1 MAPGEFAARR
11 IALSQKST
19 HLLLIHQVFM
29 SHADTGGT
37 RHIELGSRF
46 RRAGNQ
52 VTIVAS
58 DTVYHTGKLAVEKR
72 SWVSESEIDGIR
84 VLRCLTYNGLHK
96 NFKTRILAYFSFMFT
111 SVFAAMKA
119 KDVDVVMGTTPPLFQ
134 CVSAW
139 LVAALRRKPFLLEV
153 RDLWPE
159 FAIDAGILKNPV
171 LIWLSRRLE
180 RFLYNRADHI
190 LVNSPAYRDYMID
203 LGYAPAKVSLI
214 ANGVD
219 PAMFDPT
226 ARGEKVREEYHIGD
240 RFLVLYAGAIGMMN
254 NLETMIGAAEL
265 LRNDPRFVFMIVG
278 DGKDRKKILELAAS
292 KNLENVIMAPPQPKS
307 AMKDYLAAADACVAG
322 LKNLPTMTTTYPNK
336 VFDYMAAGR
345 PTVLAIDGVIRK
357 VVEEANGGI
366 FCQPGD
372 PRAMAD
378 AICVLGDNPV
388 RAREMGIRAR
398 HFVSTHFNRDHQAR
412 DFVQLIERMHR
423 AESALTQSE
432 AKAATVTS

>member
-1 MAPGEFAARR
+1 MSHKP
-11 IALSQKST
+11 I

-46 RRAGNQ
+46 RREGNQ

-72 SWVSESEIDGIR
+72 SLVTESEIDGIR

-111 SVFAAMKA
+111 SIVAALKA

-134 CVSAW
+134 CISAW
-139 LVAALRRKPFLLEV
+139 LVAAIRRKPFLLEV

-159 FAIDAGILKNPV
+159 FAIDAGVIKNPV
-171 LIWLSRRLE
+171 LIWLSRLLE

-203 LGYAPAKVSLI
+203 LGYQPETVSLI

-219 PAMFDPT
+219 PAMFDPA
-226 ARGEKVREEYHIGD
+226 ARGEKIRDEYNIGD

-265 LRNDPRFVFMIVG
+265 LRDDPRFVFMIVG

-322 LKNLPTMTTTYPNK
+322 LRNLKTMTTTYPNK

-357 VVEEANGGI
+357 VVEDAKGGI

-372 PRAMAD
+372 SRAMAD
-378 AICVLGDNPV
+378 AICALGDNTV
-388 RAREMGIRAR
+388 RAREMGVNAR
-398 HFVSTHFNRDHQAR
+398 RFVAANFNRNHQAQ
-412 DFVQLIERMHR
+412 DFVRLIKRMNV
-423 AESALTQSE
+423 AEPATLV
-432 AKAATVTS
+432 KGAATASN

>member
-1 MAPGEFAARR
+1 MSHKP
-11 IALSQKST
+11 I

-46 RRAGNQ
+46 RREGNQ

-72 SWVSESEIDGIR
+72 SLVTESEIDGIR

-111 SVFAAMKA
+111 SIVAALKA

-134 CVSAW
+134 CISAW
-139 LVAALRRKPFLLEV
+139 LVAAIRRKPFLLEV

-159 FAIDAGILKNPV
+159 FAIDAGVIKNPV
-171 LIWLSRRLE
+171 LIWLSRLLE

-203 LGYAPAKVSLI
+203 LGYQPEKVSLI

-219 PAMFDPT
+219 PAMFDPA
-226 ARGEKVREEYHIGD
+226 ARGEKIRDEYNIGD

-265 LRNDPRFVFMIVG
+265 LRDDPRFVFMIVG

-322 LKNLPTMTTTYPNK
+322 LRNLKTMTTTYPNK

-357 VVEEANGGI
+357 VVEDAKGGI

-372 PRAMAD
+372 SRAMAD
-378 AICVLGDNPV
+378 AICALGDNTV
-388 RAREMGIRAR
+388 RAREMGVNAR
-398 HFVSTHFNRDHQAR
+398 RFVAANFNRNHQAQ
-412 DFVQLIERMHR
+412 DFVRLIKRMNV
-423 AESALTQSE
+423 AEPATLV
-432 AKAATVTS
+432 KGAATASN

>member
-1 MAPGEFAARR
+1 MSHKP
-11 IALSQKST
+11 I

-46 RRAGNQ
+46 RREGNQ

-72 SWVSESEIDGIR
+72 SLVTESEIDGIR

-111 SVFAAMKA
+111 SIVAALKA

-134 CVSAW
+134 CISAW
-139 LVAALRRKPFLLEV
+139 LVAAIRRKPFLLEV

-159 FAIDAGILKNPV
+159 FAIDAGVIKNPV
-171 LIWLSRRLE
+171 LIWLSRLLE
-180 RFLYNRADHI
+180 RFLYHRADHI

-203 LGYAPAKVSLI
+203 LGYQPETVSLI

-219 PAMFDPT
+219 PAMFDPA
-226 ARGEKVREEYHIGD
+226 ARGEKIRDEYNIGD

-265 LRNDPRFVFMIVG
+265 LRDDPRFVFMIVG

-322 LKNLPTMTTTYPNK
+322 LRNLKTMTTTYPNK

-357 VVEEANGGI
+357 VVEDAKGGI

-372 PRAMAD
+372 SRAMAD
-378 AICVLGDNPV
+378 AICALGDNPV
-388 RAREMGIRAR
+388 RAREMGVNAR
-398 HFVSTHFNRDHQAR
+398 RFVAANFNRNHQAQ
-412 DFVQLIERMHR
+412 DFVRLIKRMNV
-423 AESALTQSE
+423 AEPATLV
-432 AKAATVTS
+432 KGAATASN